1 MPSLY
6 NPQTPRQTVLK
17 KLSIESIHHVEIVVG
32 TYAVCF
38 TSPSS
43 DHSITEMLRMPGVF
57 GAIGTDGASDEAVG
71 LAICRLVV
79 DEAELFSVGVPP
91 ERRQLGWGGN

>member
-1 MPSLY
+1 MLSLHK
-6 NPQTPRQTVLK
+6 PQTPRQTALK

-32 TYAVCF
+32 TYVVCF

-43 DHSITEMLRMPGVF
+43 DHSIREMLRMPGIF
-57 GAIGTDGASDEAVG
+57 GAISPDGTSDEAVG
-71 LAICRLVV
+71 SAICRLVV
-79 DEAELFSVGVPP
+79 GEAEIFSVGVPP

>member
-1 MPSLY
+1 MLSLHK
-6 NPQTPRQTVLK
+6 PQTVLK
-17 KLSIESIHHVEIVVG
+17 KLSIESIYHVEIVVG

-43 DHSITEMLRMPGVF
+43 DHSIREMLRMPGVF
-57 GAIGTDGASDEAVG
+57 GAIGPDGASDEAVG

-79 DEAELFSVGVPP
+79 DEAEIFSAGVPP
-91 ERRQLGWGGN
+91 ERRQLGWGRN